1 MPDVVSP
8 VYNFRIWEVGIG
20 ILHVQSCSGLY
31 WEFEDNM
38 GKMRT
43 YLKKKNPPVL
53 QKGKIQDTKS

>member
-43 YLKKKNPPVL
+43 YLKKKKSTRPPER
-53 QKGKIQDTKS
+53 KDSRY